1 MNDLPFDDDG
11 WGTQA
16 RRGVGL
22 AIALVL
28 HAGAAWAIAQ
38 IRPIERARELW
49 MEMTVLEPEAAPP
62 PPPPLPEPEVKPDQ
76 RRKPLTPV
84 DFEKMVEEPP
94 PEAQPVEENP
104 ADKPVRR
111 VQGLSASSFAPG
123 SASGFSVRAGTSMRT
138 GATDDLMSLD
148 EAIVPYSAAT
158 VQPKV
163 RSKPPLVVPEAAR
176 LARLEGVIEVL
187 VDIDETGAVL
197 SVRVV
202 SGLGAAIDEACAQ
215 AWTQASFKPAMQG
228 DRAVGVRNAPYR
240 CRVEAVQ

>member
-1 MNDLPFDDDG
+1 VTELPFEDNG

-16 RRGVGL
+16 RRGFGL
-22 AIALVL
+22 VIALLL
-28 HAGAAWAIAQ
+28 HAGAAWGIAQ
-38 IRPIERARELW
+38 IRPIERVKELW
-49 MEMTVLEPEAAPP
+49 LEMTVLEPEAAPP
-62 PPPPLPEPEVKPDQ
+62 PPPPLPEPEVKPD
-76 RRKPLTPV
+76 RSPKPLTPV
-84 DFEKMVEEPP
+84 DFQKTVEEPP

-104 ADKPVRR
+104 VEQPVRR

-158 VQPKV
+158 VQPKI
-163 RSKPPLVVPEAAR
+163 RSKPPMVVPEAAR
-176 LARLEGVIEVL
+176 LARIEGVIEVL
-187 VDIDETGAVL
+187 VDLDEEGSVL
-197 SVRVV
+197 SVRVL
-202 SGLGAAIDEACAQ
+202 SGLGAAIDEACVQ
-215 AWTQASFKPAMQG
+215 AWKQASFKPAMQG